1 MRRIGPNVPSLT
13 VMALAAAGVLA
24 VAGCSGRGER
34 WTPPPGLAK
43 PGADLAR
50 AEALALQAQ
59 RAEDNGHI
67 EEAIRL
73 YREAVAAYREFPA
86 AWNNL
91 GRLLME
97 QGDGLEAATALRVAA
112 DLSPSDPRP
121 VYNLGMLWQQR
132 GYMEE
137 ASRYYAQAL
146 ERDEN
151 YLPALRESIYVD
163 RHERNRID
171 EHIARR
177 IRRAMLLETDPQWL
191 AFFERQKILVEQDP
205 ASSPGPF
212 LRGPLPR

>member
-1 MRRIGPNVPSLT
+1 MRTSGEIIPGVTAMLLA
-13 VMALAAAGVLA
+13 VLALAP
-24 VAGCSGRGER
+24 AGCSGNKQG
-34 WTPPPGLAK
+34 WTPPAGVAQS
-43 PGADLAR
+43 PGADFAR
-50 AEALALQAQ
+50 AETLAARAQ
-59 RAEDNGHI
+59 RAEQDGRTD
-67 EEAIRL
+67 EAIAL
-73 YREAVAAYREFPA
+73 YRECVAAYREFPA

-132 GYMEE
+132 GYMDD
-137 ASRYYAQAL
+137 ASRFYAQAL

-163 RHERNRID
+163 RHERNHID
-171 EHIARR
+171 EHVARR
-177 IRRAMLLETDPQWL
+177 IRRALLLETDPQWL
-191 AFFERQKILVEQDP
+191 AYLQREKIRVDEDP

-212 LRGPLPR
+212 AR

>member
-1 MRRIGPNVPSLT
+1 
-13 VMALAAAGVLA
+13 
-24 VAGCSGRGER
+24 
-34 WTPPPGLAK
+34 
-43 PGADLAR
+43 
-50 AEALALQAQ
+50 
-59 RAEDNGHI
+59 
-67 EEAIRL
+67 
-73 YREAVAAYREFPA
+73 
-86 AWNNL
+86 
-91 GRLLME
+91 
-97 QGDGLEAATALRVAA
+97 
-112 DLSPSDPRP
+112 
-121 VYNLGMLWQQR
+121 MLWQQR